1 MKSHHGI
8 LWGEVSKFYRDLYG
22 YQSYSHYGRY
32 RSRKPGFLDGIRNIR
47 YDKGILMIRME
58 DMGRV
63 VSYLEEKGAKV
74 SKWEVIPRS
83 EEKKQLE
90 LQAT

>member
-1 MKSHHGI
+1 MPPLI
-8 LWGEVSKFYRDLYG
+8 T
-22 YQSYSHYGRY
+22 
-32 RSRKPGFLDGIRNIR
+32 I
-47 YDKGILMIRME
+47 E
-58 DMGRV
+58 DTGRV

-74 SKWEVIPRS
+74 SKWEVIPGS